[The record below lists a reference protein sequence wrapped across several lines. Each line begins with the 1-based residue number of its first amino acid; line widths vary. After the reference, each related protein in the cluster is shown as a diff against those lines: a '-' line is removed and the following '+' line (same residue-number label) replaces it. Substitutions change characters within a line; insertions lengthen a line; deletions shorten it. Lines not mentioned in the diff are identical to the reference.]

1 MLSPFLKKL
10 LFARQFFIVDGK
22 IEILGKK
29 QVMLPSD
36 FILEL
41 QRLEPE
47 LAYNTVKKVMMN
59 DIKDYATKLGANGE
73 SMIKNIDD
81 LFETF
86 GLGKLEIIN
95 LDNKKKTCIVRVH
108 NSPIMTN
115 KKGESNF
122 EITNSI
128 IAGMFS
134 FLFSKEVDTKQIKR
148 AGRDFDYCEYI
159 VK

>member
-1 MLSPFLKKL
+1 MLSSFLKKL
-10 LFARQFFIVDGK
+10 LFARQFYMTNGK
-22 IEILGKK
+22 IEVLGKK

-47 LAYNTVKKVMMN
+47 LAYNAVKKVMMN
-59 DIKDYATKLGANGE
+59 DIKDYAAKLGTNSE
-73 SMIKNIDD
+73 SMLKNIDD
-81 LFETF
+81 IFETF

-108 NSPIMTN
+108 NSPLIVN
-115 KKGESNF
+115 KKSEHNF
-122 EITNSI
+122 EITSAI
-128 IAGMFS
+128 IAGIFS
-134 FLFSKEVDTKQIKR
+134 FLFHKDVNTQAVVSKKGV
-148 AGRDFDYCEYI
+148 DYCEYI